1 MKPTKLER
9 FVNDRELHERA
20 LSHIDRKGLDMCVL
34 STFSQDAAWSFAG
47 DLIANCKIEFKPPVE
62 MYIDKLTGNWLT
74 FAEAEKRNFEEVRKL
89 AVLETFDRVLCN
101 TFYKMYYD
109 DFHHL
114 IHPNCVS
121 YRRGLSAGK
130 TVKALVS
137 EMNRRKWYK
146 GYKLDLSKFFDTVN
160 RETLDRTLD
169 IITPDKDCIDNI
181 VIKHYHDDTIIVNG
195 KPEYRY
201 KSLSQGNPIAC
212 LLADLCLRDI
222 DETISNMDV
231 IYYRYSDDI
240 IILGRE
246 ADHAL
251 EVIKQML
258 EPKGVTLNPKKVKA
272 LQADK
277 EWFEFLGFKIRGDLI
292 TVSAK
297 TLRGIEQHIKSETI
311 QWSREHKR
319 PATEAETRRIC
330 RRLQKYLFLAY
341 EENSNQFGMCQY
353 LFGTV
358 NCKHDI
364 DMIDR
369 YCKDCLRAVI
379 TGRNKVWGLGS
390 TDNNPNYTIQFQ
402 KGINVKANRER
413 TVADGIDMVRAA
425 GWYSLN
431 HMYKVYHTDHELWLS
446 EINKIKGGVIHD
458 AV

>member
-9 FVNDRELHERA
+9 FMNDRELHERA
-20 LSHIDRKGLDMCVL
+20 LLHIDRKGLNMSVL
-34 STFSQDAAWSFAG
+34 STFSQDAAWHLAG
-47 DLIANCKIEFKPPVE
+47 DLIANGKIRFKAPTE
-62 MYIDKLTGNWLT
+62 QYIDKLTGDWLT
-74 FAEAEKRNFEEVRKL
+74 YEAAAERNFEEVRKL

-114 IHPNCVS
+114 IHDNCVS
-121 YRRGLSAGK
+121 YKRGLSAGK
-130 TVKALVS
+130 TVRQLVS
-137 EMNRRKWYK
+137 RMNEKKWYK

-169 IITPDKDCIDNI
+169 IITPDKDCIDKV
-181 VIKHYHDDTIIVNG
+181 VIDHYHDDTIIVNG

-222 DETISNMDV
+222 DEAISKMNV

-240 IILGRE
+240 IILGDE

-251 EVIKQML
+251 EAIKQML
-258 EPKGVTLNPKKVKA
+258 APKGVSLNPKKVKP
-272 LQADK
+272 LSADTD
-277 EWFEFLGFKIRGDLI
+277 WFEFLGFKIRGELI

-297 TLRGIEQHIKSETI
+297 TLRNIEHHIKSETI
-311 QWSREHKR
+311 QWSRENKR
-319 PATEAETRRIC
+319 PATDAEVKKIC
-330 RRLQKYLFLAY
+330 KKLQKYLFLAY

-353 LFGTV
+353 LFGTI
-358 NCKHDI
+358 NCVHDI
-364 DMIDR
+364 QMIDR
-369 YCKDCLRAVI
+369 YCKDCLRAVM

-390 TDNNPNYTIQFQ
+390 TENNPNYTIQFQ
-402 KGINVKANRER
+402 KGVNTAANRSR
-413 TVADGIDMVRAA
+413 TVVDGVDKVRAA
-425 GWYSLN
+425 GWYSLV
-431 HMYKVYHTDHELWLS
+431 HMYKVYHTDHALWLS